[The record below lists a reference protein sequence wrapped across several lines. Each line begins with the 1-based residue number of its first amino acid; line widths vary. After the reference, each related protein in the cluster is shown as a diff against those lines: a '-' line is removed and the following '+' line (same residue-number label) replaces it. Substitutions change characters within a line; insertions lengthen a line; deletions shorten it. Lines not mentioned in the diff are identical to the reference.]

1 MRLEDDSGRVLAAEY
16 AVEPDKSHLAV
27 LWESRSGRPE
37 RNPDY
42 NRALTVMLMRL
53 SHLDAV
59 LVDALVD
66 SRRTQELALPE
77 SERRLIAAPIRL
89 VSESDMDA
97 LRRRLGAAQ
106 ARVGRQRDVAG
117 PRGNPTRR
125 IRLRLQVP
133 GYQPDDAVRLAE
145 TLAKPLTAVAPMFI
159 LAWHPLNYRWI
170 EHGYGE
176 AIQETVAGRRWPDKW
191 TVGVRRGGIS
201 PGNRAFLYRQ
211 HHNRGLVASG
221 TFTSGVQDGEHW
233 EHAGRTVRLAQL
245 DWDTVL
251 DHEDRLPVEVL
262 TAEIPEVKWDRIQ
275 GSGIAVPPVVAP
287 RLANLWARH
296 TSMATFR
303 SPDEPRRIGEAV
315 FPEGAL
321 SRVEVNR
328 YERDPRAR
336 RTCLDHHGYACAVC
350 DFSFE
355 DRYGLLGKRYIHV
368 HHKLELSS
376 VPAGY
381 QVNPI
386 TDLVPVCPNCHA
398 MIHRGTGPAL
408 TVEELKQQLRAG
420 PRRRRS
426 GDGG

>member
-1 MRLEDDSGRVLAAEY
+1 MRLIDDRGRVLAAEY
-16 AVEPDKSHLAV
+16 TVEPDEPHLAV

-42 NRALTVMLMRL
+42 NRALTVLLTRL

-77 SERRLIAAPIRL
+77 SERRLIAVPIRL
-89 VSESDMDA
+89 ASEPDIDA
-97 LRRRLGAAQ
+97 LRRRLGATQ
-106 ARVGRQRDVAG
+106 ARVGRQRYPAG

-133 GYQPDDAVRLAE
+133 GYQPGDAARLAE
-145 TLAKPLTAVAPMFI
+145 TLARPLTSVVPMFI
-159 LAWHPLNYRWI
+159 LTWHPLHYHWV
-170 EHGYGE
+170 EHGYDE
-176 AIQETVAGRRWPDKW
+176 AIQETAAGRAWPDNW

-201 PGNRAFLYRQ
+201 PGDRAFLYRQ
-211 HHNRGLVASG
+211 HRNRGLVASG
-221 TFTSGVQDGEHW
+221 TFTSSVQDGEHW
-233 EHAGRTVRLAQL
+233 EDAGRAVRLAQL
-245 DWDTVL
+245 DWETVL
-251 DHEDRLPVEVL
+251 DHKDRLSVEVL
-262 TAEIPEVKWDRIQ
+262 KTEIPEVKWDRIQ
-275 GSGIAVPPVVAP
+275 GSGIAVPPIAAP
-287 RLANLWARH
+287 RLADMWARH
-296 TSMATFR
+296 TSAVIFR
-303 SPDEPRRIGEAV
+303 SPDEPRKIGEEV

-336 RTCLDHHGYACAVC
+336 KACLDHHGYRCIVC

-355 DRYGLLGKRYIHV
+355 DRYGPLGKSYIHV
-368 HHKLELSS
+368 HHKLELST
-376 VPAGY
+376 VPPSY
-381 QVNPI
+381 RVNPI

-408 TVEELKQQLRAG
+408 AVEELKRQLR
-420 PRRRRS
+420 R
-426 GDGG
+426 